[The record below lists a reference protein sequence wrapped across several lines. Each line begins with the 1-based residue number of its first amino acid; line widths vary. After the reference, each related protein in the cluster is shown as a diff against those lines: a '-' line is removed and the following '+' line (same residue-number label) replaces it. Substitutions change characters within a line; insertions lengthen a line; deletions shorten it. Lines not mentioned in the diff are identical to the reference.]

1 MNPALKKGLAI
12 IAVVVLLL
20 MIPLMWLRGLV
31 SERTQLREQ
40 AIASIA
46 HGWGG
51 RQTLSGPVLAIP
63 VTWTTLDGR
72 AQSGY
77 WYVLPDSSNLD
88 IEMTVQQERR
98 KLGIYE
104 VPVYVAKVHAAGQFD
119 LESPI
124 A

>member
-12 IAVVVLLL
+12 IAVVLLL

-51 RQTLSGPVLAIP
+51 RQLLSGPVLAVPIP
-63 VTWTTLDGR
+63 WTSAAGR
-72 AQSGY
+72 TQSGT
-77 WYVLPDSSNLD
+77 WYVLPDSMNLD
-88 IEMTVQQERR
+88 VEMIVQQERR
-98 KLGIYE
+98 RLGIYE
-104 VPVYVAKVHAAGQFD
+104 VPVYVAKVHAT
-119 LESPI
+119 
-124 A
+124 